1 MPPYAQPPLTDLPVE
16 DVTDELRAALAAGSA
31 AVLEAPPGAGKTTLV
46 PLRLLDEPWLADRRI
61 LMLEP
66 RRLATRAAAAR
77 MAELLGEAVGG
88 TVGYAMR
95 FDRRLGPGTRI
106 EVVTEGLLTRRLQA
120 DPALE
125 AYGLVIFDE
134 FHERSLDADLGL
146 ALCLE
151 VQSALR
157 PDLRLLCMSATLDG
171 TNLAR
176 HLGGAPVIRSRGRQ
190 HPVAIRH
197 LGDDPAQPLELRVA
211 QAVALAPAAGGIL
224 VFLPGAAEIRRT
236 AELLAARLPGV
247 PVHALYGD
255 LPQAAQDAALRPA
268 PDGGR
273 KVVLATNIAETSLTI
288 EGVATVIDAGLER
301 RSRFSARTGMSRL
314 VTVPISRASAA
325 QRAGRAG
332 RQRPGLCYRLW
343 SAEAERGMAAHRP
356 AEIEEADLA
365 PLALE
370 LAAWGLADPARLR
383 LPTQPPAGPFAQ
395 ARTLLLELGA
405 LAPDGAITA
414 HGRAMAELPLHP
426 RLAHM
431 ALAAR
436 ELGLAPTAL
445 AVAAILGARD
455 PDRADADL
463 ARRLTLLR
471 PGSEPD
477 RVRRQLARSL
487 HLPLGEPDPAAV
499 GAVTSLAF
507 PDRLARARPCSHGAY
522 LLANGRGARL
532 DPRDPLAGE
541 AWLAVAELDD
551 AGREAR
557 IRLAASLPFEQVEQL
572 HGHRFAAADE
582 VRFEPREAALIA
594 RRLLRLGALP
604 IREQPFAPE
613 PALVAAAW
621 CAAVRSRG
629 LPWTDAARQLQGRV
643 ALLRHREPTA
653 WPDLADAALLATL
666 DEWLAPYLGTLRRLA
681 ELDALDLRA
690 LLLERLDHAQRRELD
705 RRAPGQIELPSG
717 RRAAIDYG
725 ADPPVLAVR
734 LQELFGLKATPTID
748 QGRTALTLNL
758 LSPAQR
764 TLAITRDL
772 AGFWATGYPAVRREQ
787 RRRYPKHPWPEDP
800 LIAPN
805 QERRR
810 R

>member
-1 MPPYAQPPLTDLPVE
+1 MPADAQPPPTDLPVDE
-16 DVTDELRAALAAGSA
+16 AIVELRTALAAGSA
-31 AVLEAPPGAGKTTLV
+31 AVLEASPGAGETTLV
-46 PLRLLDEPWLADRRI
+46 PLRLLAEPWLDVRRI

-77 MAELLGEAVGG
+77 MAELLGETVGG

-151 VQSALR
+151 VQSSLR

-171 TNLAR
+171 TSLAR
-176 HLGGAPVIRSRGRQ
+176 HLGGAPVIRSHGRQ
-190 HPVAIRH
+190 HPVTIRH
-197 LGDDPAQPLELRVA
+197 LGGDPAQLLELRVA
-211 QAVALAPAAGGIL
+211 QAVALAPGSGGIL

-236 AELLAARLPGV
+236 AELLAARLPGT
-247 PVHALYGD
+247 PVHVLYGD
-255 LPQAAQDAALRPA
+255 LPRAAQDAALRPVS
-268 PDGGR
+268 DGGR
-273 KVVLATNIAETSLTI
+273 KVVLATNVAETSLTI
-288 EGVATVIDAGLER
+288 EGIATVIDAGLER

-332 RQRPGLCYRLW
+332 RQGPGHCYRLW
-343 SAEAERGMAAHRP
+343 SVEAERGMVAHRP

-395 ARTLLLELGA
+395 GRALLLELGA
-405 LAPDGAITA
+405 LTADGAITA

-431 ALAAR
+431 SLAAR

-445 AVAAILGARD
+445 AVAALLGVRD

-471 PGSEPD
+471 PSGEPD
-477 RVRRQLARSL
+477 RVRRQLARTL
-487 HLPLGEPDPAAV
+487 RLAVGEPDPEAV

-507 PDRLARARPCSHGAY
+507 PDRLAQARPGSRGAY

-541 AWLAVAELDD
+541 PWLAVAELDD
-551 AGREAR
+551 AGSEAR
-557 IRLAASLPFEQVEQL
+557 IRLAASLPFERVEQL

-582 VRFEPREAALIA
+582 VRFEPREAALVA
-594 RRLLRLGALP
+594 RRVLRLGALP

-621 CAAVRSRG
+621 CDAVRSQG
-629 LPWTDAARQLQGRV
+629 LPWTEAARQLQGRV
-643 ALLRHREPTA
+643 ALLHRREPTA
-653 WPDLADAALLATL
+653 WPDLADVALIATL
-666 DEWLAPYLGTLRRLA
+666 DEWLAPHLSTLRRLA
-681 ELDALDLRA
+681 EVDALDLRP

-705 RRAPGQIELPSG
+705 RRAPLQIELPSG
-717 RRAAIDYG
+717 RQAAIDYST
-725 ADPPVLAVR
+725 DPPVLAVR
-734 LQELFGLKATPTID
+734 LQELFGLKVTPTID
-748 QGRTALTLNL
+748 QGRTALILHL
-758 LSPAQR
+758 LSPAR
-764 TLAITRDL
+764 RPLAITRDL
-772 AGFWATGYPAVRREQ
+772 AGFWAAGYPAVRREQ
-787 RRRYPKHPWPEDP
+787 RGRYPKHPWPEDP
-800 LIAPN
+800 LTAPG

>member
-134 FHERSLDADLGL
+134 FHERSLDTDLGL

-247 PVHALYGD
+247 HVHALHGD

-445 AVAAILGARD
+445 AVAAILGARN

-463 ARRLTLLR
+463 ARRLTLLL

-477 RVRRQLARSL
+477 RVRRQLASSL
-487 HLPLGEPDPAAV
+487 HLAPGEPDPAAV
-499 GAVTSLAF
+499 GAVASLAF
-507 PDRLARARPCSHGAY
+507 PDRLAQARPGGRGAY

-541 AWLAVAELDD
+541 PWLAVAELDD
-551 AGREAR
+551 AGSEAR
-557 IRLAASLPFEQVEQL
+557 IRLAASLPFERVEHL
-572 HGHRFAAADE
+572 HGHRFVAADE

-613 PALVAAAW
+613 PALVVAAW
-621 CAAVRSRG
+621 CTVIRSRG

-643 ALLRHREPTA
+643 ALLRRREPTA
-653 WPDLADAALLATL
+653 WPDLADATLLATL
-666 DEWLAPYLGTLRRLA
+666 DEWLAPRLGTLRRLA

-690 LLLERLDHAQRRELD
+690 LLLERLDHVQRRELD
-705 RRAPGQIELPSG
+705 RRAPVQMELPSG
-717 RRAAIDYG
+717 CGAAIDYG

-748 QGRTALTLNL
+748 QGRTALTLHL

-764 TLAITRDL
+764 PLAITRDL

-787 RRRYPKHPWPEDP
+787 RGRYPKHPWPEDP
-800 LIAPN
+800 LVAPN